1 LTGFI
6 RNGICKVYIQDNP
19 LDEDRE
25 YIIENQETETEK
37 DKTQL
42 YEMDE
47 QKRKEII
54 QLQQQCPYFKNIYN
68 YDNKISFLSDVGTAN
83 C

>member
-1 LTGFI
+1 MTLLI
-6 RNGICKVYIQDNP
+6 KQVDNLEEKVYIQDNP

-37 DKTQL
+37 DKTQP

-54 QLQQQCPYFKNIYN
+54 QLQQQRPYFKT
-68 YDNKISFLSDVGTAN
+68 FTTF
-83 C
+83 